1 MTLTKYYISSDDRAG
16 EMLEAA
22 GTTDLIT
29 SKVLEMSLVLHPVLL
44 HYSSCVKARETT
56 QKNPWVTQLQ
66 HC

>member
-1 MTLTKYYISSDDRAG
+1 
-16 EMLEAA
+16 MLEAA